1 MPAKKC
7 PVCRGPVL
15 RRDVQTCGASEC
27 VEEWKSWSSN
37 LRAKARIIANLTP
50 AQYAQYLED
59 QAAEDKLSMRDEE
72 TDVDGESS
80 ATDTPRPDAMPQTLM
95 ANLSKNEPESPV
107 LSEQEQR
114 ELRRKQMAE
123 VLGVKSTE

>member
-72 TDVDGESS
+72 PDIE
-80 ATDTPRPDAMPQTLM
+80 DTNAPRPDAMPQTLM
-95 ANLSKNEPESPV
+95 DNLSKKEPETPV

-123 VLGVKSTE
+123 VLGVKTE